1 MIQIMIIE
9 FKKFVFFFTKM
20 NKQRKSSKKTAV
32 YLEADIDNCTE
43 LKLHKRDSTRAVKI
57 NLN

>member
-1 MIQIMIIE
+1 MIIE
-9 FKKFVFFFTKM
+9 FKKFVFFFIKM

-32 YLEADIDNCTE
+32 YLEASDIDNCTK